1 MRFEGNKMK
10 GRIISDYVFNGII
23 LLVSTICAIPLIF
36 ILYFIISQGIA
47 AINWQFLVNIP
58 KPVGEVGGGILNAII
73 GSLILV
79 AMAAVMAVPVAIIAG
94 VYIAEN
100 RDTRVAK
107 LTRFCAELL
116 QGVPSI
122 VIGII
127 AYIWV
132 VKPSGHFSAISGSI
146 ALAIMML
153 PVIIRTTEETVSMIP
168 GHIKEAS
175 LALGVPY
182 YKTMLSIVIPS
193 GFSGIITGVII
204 SIARVAGETA
214 PLLFTSFGNPF
225 VSVDPSKPI
234 ASLPQGIFLYA
245 MSPYKDWK
253 QQAWGESFIL
263 LSVILLMSL
272 ISKFLT
278 RRWKIQF

>member
-1 MRFEGNKMK
+1 MRFEGNKLK
-10 GRIISDYVFNGII
+10 RRIISDYVFNGMI
-23 LLVSTICAIPLIF
+23 LLVSTICAIPLIL
-36 ILYFIISQGIA
+36 ILYFIIRQGVA
-47 AINWQFLVNIP
+47 SINWQFLVNVP
-58 KPVGEVGGGILNAII
+58 KPVGETGGGILNAII
-73 GSLILV
+73 GSFILV
-79 AMAAVMAVPVAIIAG
+79 LMAAVMAIPVAVIAG

-100 RDTRVAK
+100 SNTRVAK

-132 VKPSGHFSAISGSI
+132 VKPAGHFSAISGSI

-168 GHIKEAS
+168 GSIKEAS

-182 YKTMLSIVIPS
+182 YKTMLSIIIPS
-193 GFSGIITGVII
+193 GFSGIITGIII
-204 SIARVAGETA
+204 SVARVAGETA

-225 VSVDPSKPI
+225 VSTNPGKPI

-263 LSVILLMSL
+263 LSAILVMSL
-272 ISKFLT
+272 LSKFLT